1 MSVASIG
8 PGTALVTGA
17 ARGIGKAI
25 ALRLADDGFDVAV
38 NDIPGNADSLSKVVD
53 EISAKGRKS
62 SAHVAD
68 VSLEGEVKAMIE
80 EVARVHGTLDVMVAN
95 AGVCHWTNF
104 SETSAGEF
112 DRVMAVN
119 ARGTFLCYK
128 YAGMQM
134 VTQGKGGRII
144 GACSVSGKRASSG
157 FLGVYCASKFAVRGL
172 TQAAALEFGPHG
184 ITVNAYAPGAI
195 ETEMLEF
202 IITSSAKSKS
212 TENALGNFSQQAA
225 VKRLGTPTDIANLV
239 SFIAS
244 KESQFIT
251 GACGFFDIQEKLS
264 INGGTF
270 FD

>member
-1 MSVASIG
+1 MSLASNG
-8 PGTALVTGA
+8 PRIALVTGA

-38 NDIPGNADSLSKVVD
+38 NDIAGNAESLSKVVD
-53 EISAKGRKS
+53 EISAKGRTS
-62 SAHVAD
+62 TAHVAD
-68 VSLEGEVKAMIE
+68 VSVEGQVKAMID
-80 EVARVHGTLDVMVAN
+80 EVARVHGGLDVMVAN
-95 AGVCHWTNF
+95 AGVVHMASF
-104 SETSAGEF
+104 SDTSVDEF
-112 DRVMAVN
+112 DRVMSIN

-134 VTQGKGGRII
+134 VTQGKGGRMI
-144 GACSVSGKRASSG
+144 GASSIVGKQAALS
-157 FLGVYCASKFAVRGL
+157 LGAYSASKFAVRGL

-195 ETEMLEF
+195 ETEMLSS
-202 IITSSAKSKS
+202 ITVTESKS
-212 TENALGNFSQQAA
+212 TGDYALSDLSQQAA
-225 VKRLGTPTDIANLV
+225 VRRLGTPTDIANLV

-251 GACGFFDIQEKLS
+251 GQTVS
-264 INGGTF
+264 INGGKF